1 MRVLSHDAFARFE
14 TLRRTETGEY
24 VGNGWT
30 KPYECANCGTVR
42 RTKSG
47 KPSTYRYGTQS
58 DAIGA
63 RVSWDAHVFC
73 GKSCRDSFHS

>member
-1 MRVLSHDAFARFE
+1 MRVLSHDAFARFG
-14 TLRRTETGEY
+14 TLRMTRLGRADDSQMLY
-24 VGNGWT
+24 SCD
-30 KPYECANCGTVR
+30 ECGRVH
-42 RTKSG
+42 RTKTG
-47 KPSTYRYGTQS
+47 KPFAYRYGTQS